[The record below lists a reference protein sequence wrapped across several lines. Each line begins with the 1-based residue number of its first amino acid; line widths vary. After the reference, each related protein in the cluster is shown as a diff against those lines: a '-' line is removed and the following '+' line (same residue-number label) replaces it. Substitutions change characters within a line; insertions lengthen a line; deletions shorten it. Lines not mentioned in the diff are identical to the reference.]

1 MFNSNSSSTL
11 GFINL
16 ENKKDQ
22 LLLQDINYTIF
33 NYEKCKVVSSKLYK
47 VTSINIFTTPSL
59 WRLHVFKLR
68 SPGL

>member
-22 LLLQDINYTIF
+22 LLPILKHYEFFSVVRAIFAIN
-33 NYEKCKVVSSKLYK
+33 S
-47 VTSINIFTTPSL
+47 
-59 WRLHVFKLR
+59 
-68 SPGL
+68 